1 MNDLVYSLNGG
12 LVTDQNKISTIS
24 KVDINSIQKLIR
36 NYKQDLECFGE
47 LGFELQ
53 KIAKTNKKI
62 YFLNEQQAT
71 LLLTYMKNSESVRNA
86 KKVLV
91 FAFYQ
96 MKEKLRSLEQ
106 EQEKAR
112 FKSLSDENQRLNSL
126 NHHQK
131 IGYKSQLKQQKE
143 KYENKIKALKY
154 DLENKKELSFKRKL
168 SQKELLELRKILA
181 KDYNI
186 VCFKEWEMSLFAEKI
201 GKNSVFEVVLNK
213 LEKELNYWKNYEKYE
228 EKWKKNIKELK
239 MKLVDKLKKA
249 YDYKKELYKAE
260 KGSSS
265 KEYHIENAE
274 IFQDFIELELLQCE
288 DIERRY
294 FLMQIYRYGY
304 QNIRS
309 LNSKLAFKAKLD
321 NDDINFIKILKE
333 ANILHALNEIYTT
346 KEVKK
351 IAKD

>member
-24 KVDINSIQKLIR
+24 KVDINSIQRLIR

-62 YFLNEQQAT
+62 YYLNEQQAT

-112 FKSLSDENQRLNSL
+112 FKTLSDENLRLNSL

-131 IGYKSQLKQQKE
+131 IGYKSQLAQQKE

-154 DLENKKELSFKRKL
+154 DLEKKKELSFKRKL

-181 KDYNI
+181 RDYGMI
-186 VCFKEWEMSLFAEKI
+186 CIKEWEMSLFAEKI
-201 GKNSVFEVVLNK
+201 GKDTVFEAVLNK
-213 LEKELNYWKNYEKYE
+213 LEKELKYWKNYDEFE
-228 EKWKKNIKELK
+228 EKWKK
-239 MKLVDKLKKA
+239 
-249 YDYKKELYKAE
+249 
-260 KGSSS
+260 
-265 KEYHIENAE
+265 
-274 IFQDFIELELLQCE
+274 
-288 DIERRY
+288 
-294 FLMQIYRYGY
+294 
-304 QNIRS
+304 
-309 LNSKLAFKAKLD
+309 
-321 NDDINFIKILKE
+321 ILRK
-333 ANILHALNEIYTT
+333 
-346 KEVKK
+346 
-351 IAKD
+351 

>member
-24 KVDINSIQKLIR
+24 KVDINSIQRLIR
-36 NYKQDLECFGE
+36 NYKQDLECFGK

-112 FKSLSDENQRLNSL
+112 FKVLSNENKRLNSL

-131 IGYKSQLKQQKE
+131 IGYKSQLAQQKE

-154 DLENKKELSFKRKL
+154 DLEKKKELSFKRKL

-181 KDYNI
+181 KDYDM
-186 VCFKEWEMSLFAEKI
+186 VCIKEWEFEFLAEKI
-201 GKNSVFEVVLNK
+201 ALESTRITTWDAVVKK
-213 LEKELNYWKNYEKYE
+213 LKQSLDYWQNYEEYE
-228 EKWKKNIKELK
+228 EKW
-239 MKLVDKLKKA
+239 
-249 YDYKKELYKAE
+249 
-260 KGSSS
+260 
-265 KEYHIENAE
+265 
-274 IFQDFIELELLQCE
+274 
-288 DIERRY
+288 R
-294 FLMQIYRYGY
+294 
-304 QNIRS
+304 
-309 LNSKLAFKAKLD
+309 
-321 NDDINFIKILKE
+321 KILRR
-333 ANILHALNEIYTT
+333 
-346 KEVKK
+346 
-351 IAKD
+351 

>member
-24 KVDINSIQKLIR
+24 KVDINSIQRLIR

-62 YFLNEQQAT
+62 YYLNEQQAT

-112 FKSLSDENQRLNSL
+112 FKSLSDENLRLNSL

-131 IGYKSQLKQQKE
+131 IGYKSQLAQQKE

-154 DLENKKELSFKRKL
+154 DLEKKKELSFKRKL
-168 SQKELLELRKILA
+168 SKEELLELRKILA
-181 KDYNI
+181 RDYGMI
-186 VCFKEWEMSLFAEKI
+186 CIKEWEMSLVAEKI
-201 GKNSVFEVVLNK
+201 GKNLVFETVLNK
-213 LEKELNYWKNYEKYE
+213 LEKELNYWQNYEEYE
-228 EKWKKNIKELK
+228 EKWKKIL
-239 MKLVDKLKKA
+239 
-249 YDYKKELYKAE
+249 
-260 KGSSS
+260 
-265 KEYHIENAE
+265 
-274 IFQDFIELELLQCE
+274 
-288 DIERRY
+288 
-294 FLMQIYRYGY
+294 
-304 QNIRS
+304 RS
-309 LNSKLAFKAKLD
+309 
-321 NDDINFIKILKE
+321 
-333 ANILHALNEIYTT
+333 
-346 KEVKK
+346 
-351 IAKD
+351 

>member
-24 KVDINSIQKLIR
+24 KVDINSIQRLIR

-62 YFLNEQQAT
+62 YYLNEQQAT

-112 FKSLSDENQRLNSL
+112 FKSLSDENLRLNSL

-131 IGYKSQLKQQKE
+131 IGYKSQLAQQKE
-143 KYENKIKALKY
+143 HYENKIKALKY
-154 DLENKKELSFKRKL
+154 DLEHKNELSFKRKL
-168 SQKELLELRKILA
+168 SKEELLELRKILA
-181 KDYNI
+181 KDYGI
-186 VCFKEWEMSLFAEKI
+186 LCIKEWEMSLVAEKI
-201 GKNSVFEVVLNK
+201 GKDTVFEAVLNN
-213 LEKELNYWKNYEKYE
+213 LEKELDYWQNYEEYE
-228 EKWKKNIKELK
+228 EKWKKIL
-239 MKLVDKLKKA
+239 
-249 YDYKKELYKAE
+249 
-260 KGSSS
+260 
-265 KEYHIENAE
+265 
-274 IFQDFIELELLQCE
+274 
-288 DIERRY
+288 RR
-294 FLMQIYRYGY
+294 
-304 QNIRS
+304 
-309 LNSKLAFKAKLD
+309 
-321 NDDINFIKILKE
+321 
-333 ANILHALNEIYTT
+333 
-346 KEVKK
+346 
-351 IAKD
+351 

>member
-24 KVDINSIQKLIR
+24 KVDINSIQRLIR

-112 FKSLSDENQRLNSL
+112 FKSLSDENLRLNSL

-131 IGYKSQLKQQKE
+131 IGYKSQLAQQKE
-143 KYENKIKALKY
+143 KYENKIKALQY
-154 DLENKKELSFKRKL
+154 DLEHKKELSFKRKL
-168 SQKELLELRKILA
+168 SKEELLELRKILA
-181 KDYNI
+181 RDYGI
-186 VCFKEWEMSLFAEKI
+186 LCMKEWEMSLVAEKI
-201 GKNSVFEVVLNK
+201 GKDTVFEAVLNK
-213 LEKELNYWKNYEKYE
+213 LEKELKYWKNYEEYE
-228 EKWKKNIKELK
+228 EKWKKIL
-239 MKLVDKLKKA
+239 
-249 YDYKKELYKAE
+249 
-260 KGSSS
+260 
-265 KEYHIENAE
+265 
-274 IFQDFIELELLQCE
+274 
-288 DIERRY
+288 RR
-294 FLMQIYRYGY
+294 
-304 QNIRS
+304 
-309 LNSKLAFKAKLD
+309 
-321 NDDINFIKILKE
+321 
-333 ANILHALNEIYTT
+333 
-346 KEVKK
+346 
-351 IAKD
+351 

>member
-24 KVDINSIQKLIR
+24 KVDINSIQRLIR

-112 FKSLSDENQRLNSL
+112 FKTLSDENLRLNSL

-131 IGYKSQLKQQKE
+131 IGYKSQLAQQKE
-143 KYENKIKALKY
+143 HYENKIKALKY
-154 DLENKKELSFKRKL
+154 DLENKNELSFKRKL

-181 KDYNI
+181 KDYGI
-186 VCFKEWEMSLFAEKI
+186 LCIKEWEMSLVAEKI
-201 GKNSVFEVVLNK
+201 GKNLVFEAVLNK
-213 LEKELNYWKNYEKYE
+213 LEKELNYWQNYEEYE
-228 EKWKKNIKELK
+228 EKW
-239 MKLVDKLKKA
+239 
-249 YDYKKELYKAE
+249 
-260 KGSSS
+260 
-265 KEYHIENAE
+265 
-274 IFQDFIELELLQCE
+274 
-288 DIERRY
+288 R
-294 FLMQIYRYGY
+294 
-304 QNIRS
+304 
-309 LNSKLAFKAKLD
+309 
-321 NDDINFIKILKE
+321 KILRS
-333 ANILHALNEIYTT
+333 
-346 KEVKK
+346 
-351 IAKD
+351 